1 MFELDKEKQTQINQ
15 ILQLV
20 KIASLCFPSIAFF
33 QYYAKSNASAVFF
46 TYSFLL
52 VAVLLTMLGIYML
65 LYYIQD
71 IMSDEYRIKP
81 WISPMISLTI
91 AFLSVILTGTYE
103 SSYKFLFVL
112 VIISTSIECN
122 MRISIT
128 ISSLSALIVLVTDL
142 VYAPANGVNSYFESD
157 LFLASVFLIIS
168 WTISFYVDLG
178 KKHIESLAN
187 LANTDGLTGLNN
199 HRFFYDALTEQVKKS
214 KTEESALSLLFIDID
229 DFKYYN
235 DLYGHQKGD
244 QVIKTLALLMNNTLP
259 KKSIIARYGGEE
271 FTILLPGSGEE
282 QALQEAETLRRV
294 VHEYRFEGEENLP
307 GGTLTISIGVSSLS
321 PKIKSEADLLKCADD
336 ACYRAKFLR
345 KNRVES
351 YYSILEEL
359 QNEVDESDKSMI
371 ASIKTLIAVINA
383 KDKYTYLHVEKV
395 VYYCS
400 LLADQQGMSETDKK
414 KFVYAAYLHD
424 IGKIN
429 IPEEILMKVEKLTPE
444 EWNTLKNHPQ
454 NAAEIIKNI
463 ESLKTV
469 VPIILQHHEKFDG
482 TGYPNKLKGDEIH
495 PLARLLTVI
504 DSFDA
509 MTSVRPYQLKKTY
522 AQAIEELKRCS
533 GSQFD
538 PDAVQL
544 FVQVV
549 KSIIS

>member
-52 VAVLLTMLGIYML
+52 VAILLTMLGIYML

-128 ISSLSALIVLVTDL
+128 ISSLSALIVLITDL
-142 VYAPANGVNSYFESD
+142 VCAPANGVNSYFESD
-157 LFLASVFLIIS
+157 LVLACVFLIIS

-199 HRFFYDALTEQVKKS
+199 HRFFYDALAEQVKKS

>member
-33 QYYAKSNASAVFF
+33 QYYAKNNASAVFF

-52 VAVLLTMLGIYML
+52 MAVLLTMLGIYTL

-71 IMSDEYRIKP
+71 KMSDKLVIKP
-81 WISPMISLTI
+81 WISPLISLTI
-91 AFLSVILTGTYE
+91 AFLAVVLTGTYE
-103 SSYKFLFVL
+103 SNYKFLFVL

-122 MRISIT
+122 MKISLS
-128 ISSLSALIVLVTDL
+128 ISSLSAVIVLIIDL
-142 VYAPANGVNSYFESD
+142 VYAPAIGVNSYFESD
-157 LFLASVFLIIS
+157 LVLASVFLIIS
-168 WTISFYVDLG
+168 WTIGFYVDLG
-178 KKHIESLAN
+178 KKHSDSLAN

-199 HRFFYDALTEQVKKS
+199 HRFFYDALAEQVKQS
-214 KTEESALSLLFIDID
+214 KIEGSALSLLFIDID

-244 QVIKTLALLMNNTLP
+244 NVIKTLAMLMKKTLP
-259 KKSIIARYGGEE
+259 EKSIIARYGGEE
-271 FTILLPGSGEE
+271 FSILLPGSVEE
-282 QALQEAETLRRV
+282 QAMQEAEAVRRA
-294 VHEYRFEGEENLP
+294 VHEYEFAGEENLP
-307 GGTLTISIGVSSLS
+307 SGTLTISIGVSSLS
-321 PKIKSEADLLKCADD
+321 SKINSEAELLKCADD

-345 KNRVES
+345 KNRVEA

-395 VYYCS
+395 VYYCN
-400 LLADQQGMSETDKK
+400 LLADQQGMSEKDKK
-414 KFVYAAYLHD
+414 NFVYAAYLHD

-444 EWNTLKNHPQ
+444 EWNILKSHPQ

-463 ESLKTV
+463 ESLKTAI
-469 VPIILQHHEKFDG
+469 PIILQH
-482 TGYPNKLKGDEIH
+482 
-495 PLARLLTVI
+495 
-504 DSFDA
+504 
-509 MTSVRPYQLKKTY
+509 
-522 AQAIEELKRCS
+522 
-533 GSQFD
+533 
-538 PDAVQL
+538 
-544 FVQVV
+544 
-549 KSIIS
+549 

>member
-1 MFELDKEKQTQINQ
+1 MSELDKEKQIQINQ
-15 ILQLV
+15 IVQLV
-20 KIASLCFPSIAFF
+20 KIASLCFPSIAFL

-52 VAVLLTMLGIYML
+52 IAVLLTMLGIYML

-71 IMSDEYRIKP
+71 KMSDRLVIKP
-81 WISPMISLTI
+81 WISPVISLTI
-91 AFLSVILTGTYE
+91 AFLSVLLTDTYE

-122 MRISIT
+122 MKTNLT
-128 ISSLSALIVLVTDL
+128 ISSLSAVIVLVIDL
-142 VYAPANGVNSYFESD
+142 VCAPAIGVNSYFESD
-157 LFLASVFLIIS
+157 LVLACVFLIIS
-168 WTISFYVDLG
+168 WTIGFYVDLG
-178 KKHIESLAN
+178 KKHIDSLAN

-199 HRFFYDALTEQVKKS
+199 HRFFYDALAEQVKQS
-214 KTEESALSLLFIDID
+214 KTEGKALSLLFIDID

-244 QVIKTLALLMNNTLP
+244 KVIKTLAELMKKTLP
-259 KKSIIARYGGEE
+259 EKSIIARYGGEE
-271 FTILLPGSGEE
+271 FSILLPGSGEG
-282 QALQEAETLRRV
+282 QAMQEAEKLRRV
-294 VHEYRFEGEENLP
+294 VHEYEFEGEENLP
-307 GGTLTISIGVSSLS
+307 GSTLTISIGVSSLNT
-321 PKIKSEADLLKCADD
+321 KIKSEAELLKCADD

-345 KNRVES
+345 KNRVEA

-395 VYYCS
+395 VYYCN

-444 EWNTLKNHPQ
+444 EWNTLKSHPQ

-463 ESLKTV
+463 ESLDTV

-482 TGYPNKLKGDEIH
+482 TGYPNKLKGEEIH
-495 PLARLLTVI
+495 PLARLLTVV

-509 MTSVRPYQLKKTY
+509 MTSVRPYQSKKTY

-533 GSQFD
+533 GTQFD
-538 PDAVQL
+538 PEAVAL
-544 FVQVV
+544 FIRAV

>member
-33 QYYAKSNASAVFF
+33 QYYAKNNASAVFF

-52 VAVLLTMLGIYML
+52 MAVLLTMLGIYTL

-71 IMSDEYRIKP
+71 KMSDKLVIKP
-81 WISPMISLTI
+81 WISPLISLTI
-91 AFLSVILTGTYE
+91 AFLAVVLTGTYE
-103 SSYKFLFVL
+103 SNYKFLFVL

-122 MRISIT
+122 MKISLS
-128 ISSLSALIVLVTDL
+128 ISSLSAVIVLIIDL
-142 VYAPANGVNSYFESD
+142 VYAPAIGVNSYFESD
-157 LFLASVFLIIS
+157 LVLASVFLIIS
-168 WTISFYVDLG
+168 WTIGFYVDLG
-178 KKHIESLAN
+178 KKHSDSLAN

-199 HRFFYDALTEQVKKS
+199 HRFFYDALAEQVKQS
-214 KTEESALSLLFIDID
+214 KIEGSALSLLFIDID

-244 QVIKTLALLMNNTLP
+244 NVIKTLAMLMKKTLP
-259 KKSIIARYGGEE
+259 EKSIIARYGGEE
-271 FTILLPGSGEE
+271 FSILLPGSVEE
-282 QALQEAETLRRV
+282 QAMQEAEAVRRA
-294 VHEYRFEGEENLP
+294 VHEYEFAGEENLP
-307 GGTLTISIGVSSLS
+307 SGTLTISIGVSSLS
-321 PKIKSEADLLKCADD
+321 SKINSEAELLKCADD

-345 KNRVES
+345 KNRVEA

-395 VYYCS
+395 VYYCN
-400 LLADQQGMSETDKK
+400 LLADQQGMSEKDKK
-414 KFVYAAYLHD
+414 NFVYAAYLHD

-444 EWNTLKNHPQ
+444 EWNILKSHPQ

-463 ESLKTV
+463 ESLKTAI
-469 VPIILQHHEKFDG
+469 PIILQHHEKFDG
-482 TGYPNKLKGDEIH
+482 TGYPNKLKGEEIH
-495 PLARLLTVI
+495 PLARLLTVV

-509 MTSVRPYQLKKTY
+509 MTSVRPYQPKKTY

-533 GSQFD
+533 GTQFD
-538 PDAVQL
+538 PEAVD
-544 FVQVV
+544 FFIRSI
-549 KSIIS
+549 KSVIS